1 MSEAPTATEQ
11 SLGELV
17 AAASRDMSVLIRS
30 EIELAKLELS
40 TEVKKAAVGG
50 GALGGAAVFGMFALV
65 MGSFAAAYGFAEVVP
80 IWAAFLIVM
89 GIYLF
94 FAGVLALVGS
104 SAVKKMGPPERT
116 VRTAKETVT
125 ALKKRGKGKDLD
137 IPAG

>member
-1 MSEAPTATEQ
+1 MSEAPAATEQ
-11 SLGELV
+11 SLGQLV

-30 EIELAKLELS
+30 EIELAKLEIGA
-40 TEVKKAAVGG
+40 EAKKVAVGG

-94 FAGVLALVGS
+94 FALVFALVGKG
-104 SAVKKMGPPERT
+104 AMKKLGPPERT

-125 ALKKRGKGKDLD
+125 ALKHRGKATNTDAS
-137 IPAG
+137 AG